1 MKSRADLFGI
11 LNNNQINNEYTNPD
25 LATND
30 AIDGMAIFNCGL
42 KFQNSTQADTVKHY
56 EVWLDNLV

>member
-11 LNNNQINNEYTNPD
+11 PNNEQLNSECTKPD

-30 AIDGMAIFNCGL
+30 AIDGITIFNCGFNFKMPHMWTL
-42 KFQNSTQADTVKHY
+42 SSIMRY
-56 EVWLDNLV
+56 G